1 MCRTRN
7 GPNLIYIPSFLFLS
21 VLLELPASSKQ
32 KKKSEQANLQDRR
45 HVFLVCS
52 FLPLWQ
58 CWVACSTKAAGCFH
72 IRSGSLLS
80 CCVVVV
86 WLPLPCACYACACG
100 CCVVAIAMRVLS
112 LLHIRII
119 YSLAIHRVAV
129 LCIKKLDRDHTR
141 VIYILDIRNI
151 CHSFL

>member
-52 FLPLWQ
+52 FLPL
-58 CWVACSTKAAGCFH
+58 
-72 IRSGSLLS
+72 
-80 CCVVVV
+80 
-86 WLPLPCACYACACG
+86 
-100 CCVVAIAMRVLS
+100 
-112 LLHIRII
+112 
-119 YSLAIHRVAV
+119 
-129 LCIKKLDRDHTR
+129 
-141 VIYILDIRNI
+141 
-151 CHSFL
+151 